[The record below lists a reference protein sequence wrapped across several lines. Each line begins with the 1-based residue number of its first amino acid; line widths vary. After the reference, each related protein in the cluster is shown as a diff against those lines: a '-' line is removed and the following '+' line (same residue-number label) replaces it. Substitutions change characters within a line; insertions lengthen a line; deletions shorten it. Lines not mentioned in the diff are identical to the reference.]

1 MNYLELKAWRDDAR
15 RSLANEKEGLEERVR
30 MVNGYER
37 VLDTT
42 DELFSQMDDL
52 REEVARQ
59 EREIAE
65 LEGQLEQKD
74 SEIDALKRELLEEKN
89 HRLESENHGLA
100 LEVITKPME
109 IHNHFEPGSNSQV
122 FNDKVKGKFDKKQKV
137 NKEKREKKRWKKIVR
152 KML

>member
-15 RSLANEKEGLEERVR
+15 RSLANEKEDLEERVR

-42 DELFSQMDDL
+42 DVLFSQMDDL